1 MDGSSFR
8 RREAGILE
16 LNIENSQLK
25 EWSFT
30 PTVTNM
36 NLQVTFPTG
45 KKSKKMTNAFYSSLL
60 KVERYNDNYARFYSR
75 QYKFEMIS
83 HSLSTI
89 HYIYSSKGLKGLM
102 RIVKVR
108 TGDIKKMFSRVV
120 RGRNNMR
127 YDSDAVATTIKKE
140 DLQ

>member
-1 MDGSSFR
+1 MLDALLQFIPIVWGGVFFYKCIPIFNSLGDFLMDGSSFR

-45 KKSKKMTNAFYSSLL
+45 KKSKKDDKCFL
-60 KVERYNDNYARFYSR
+60 
-75 QYKFEMIS
+75 FES
-83 HSLSTI
+83 
-89 HYIYSSKGLKGLM
+89 
-102 RIVKVR
+102 VK
-108 TGDIKKMFSRVV
+108 S
-120 RGRNNMR
+120 
-127 YDSDAVATTIKKE
+127 
-140 DLQ
+140 